1 MILVCFFTGGSQ
13 LGLGENAAKPG
24 ELGRHQGILMG
35 WLAAPH
41 ALCQPHEALCQG
53 HVPGPHAP
61 SPSNALA
68 DAGMVFCR
76 ERLHWKH

>member
-1 MILVCFFTGGSQ
+1 MLPNLGSWEDTGAFSW
-13 LGLGENAAKPG
+13 A
-24 ELGRHQGILMG
+24 G
-35 WLAAPH
+35 WQHPN
-41 ALCQPHEALCQG
+41 ALCQPHEAPCQG

-76 ERLHWKH
+76 ERLLWKH